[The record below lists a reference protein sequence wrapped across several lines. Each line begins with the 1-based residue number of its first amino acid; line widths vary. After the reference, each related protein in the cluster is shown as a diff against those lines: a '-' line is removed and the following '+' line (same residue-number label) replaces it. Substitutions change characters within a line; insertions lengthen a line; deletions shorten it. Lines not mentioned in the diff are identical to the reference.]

1 MQISI
6 VNHTNGMISDE
17 ELQRAIRAI
26 NRQIKED
33 FEPNWGMGATLHLE
47 GRTTEAPD
55 KVSTPDLRGDAI
67 IYVWDQT
74 DVAGALG
81 YHYQTAQGVPF
92 GFVFAALSKEIGEDW
107 SVTLSHEAL
116 ELIGDAETNLL
127 VMGPHPKEA
136 RDVFHWYE
144 MCDAVQAESYEIDG
158 VLVSNFVLPLY
169 FTGTRDFDEIGARN
183 DFLGRAHD
191 GETLRSFGV
200 NPGGYIGFF
209 DPKTGQQETVV
220 ADTLAAA
227 RLAAKGKMEQTRR
240 SIRYRQYDERR
251 AFVERMQS
259 LGRERA
265 AQAALRPV
273 RNRAKARPAAAK

>member
-1 MQISI
+1 MLISV

-17 ELQRAIRAI
+17 DLQRAIRAI
-26 NRQIKED
+26 NRQVRED
-33 FEPNWGMGATLHLE
+33 FEPNWGMGATLHLA

-55 KVSTPDLRGDAI
+55 KISPPDLRGDAI
-67 IYVWDQT
+67 IYLWDHT
-74 DVAGALG
+74 DVPGALG

-92 GFVFAALSKEIGEDW
+92 GFVFAALSKEIGEEW
-107 SVTLSHEAL
+107 SVTLSHEVL
-116 ELIGDAETNLL
+116 ELIGDSETNLL

-169 FTGTRDFDEIGARN
+169 FTGTRDFDEIGTRN
-183 DFLGRAHD
+183 DFLGRSHD
-191 GETLRSFGV
+191 GETLRSFGI

-209 DPKTGQQETVV
+209 DPKTGQHETVV
-220 ADTLAAA
+220 DDALAAA
-227 RLAAKGKMEQTRR
+227 RLAAKSKMEQTRR

-251 AFVERMQS
+251 VFAERMQS

-265 AQAALRPV
+265 ARAALRPA
-273 RNRAKARPAAAK
+273 RNRAKVRPATAK